1 MSQRK
6 PDSRDVALQ
15 VLKAVRTDDA
25 YANLLLPEAIRAAG
39 LDARDAGLA
48 TELTYG
54 TLRWQGLYDAIAQQ
68 CIDREWSTVDPDL
81 IDVLRLGIHQLLH
94 MRVPTHAAVDTSCE
108 LAKRVGAPGGAKGR
122 VGFVN
127 AVLRKVTQRDLA
139 QWQAEF
145 DEATAMSHPAW
156 IVRAYR
162 DALGDR
168 RDELHDLLAANNEP
182 SRPSLVAR
190 PGRITTEAMIKHP
203 DIDPGRWSPLAG
215 TLLRG
220 APDQISLVRD
230 GAVGVQDEGSQLVAL
245 ALARVPITGPDQQ
258 WLDMCAGPGGKA
270 VILEGLAQEVDA
282 QLTAV
287 DIHPHRADL
296 VSASLTTSRVLVG
309 DARQRPWGEV
319 TFDRVMVDAPCTG
332 IGALRRRPD
341 ARWRRSPADV
351 TQLGPLQRELLQTAL
366 DVVRP
371 GGVVAYVTCSPHL
384 VETEDV
390 VHACTRKRSDVTI
403 LDAWE
408 YLPELPD
415 ARVGRYVQMWPHRH
429 GTDAMFLAL
438 LGRDS

>member
-1 MSQRK
+1 VKARSLG
-6 PDSRDVALQ
+6 SRDVALQ

-25 YANLLLPEAIRAAG
+25 YANLLLPDAIRSAR

-68 CIDREWSTVDPDL
+68 CIDRPWAEVDPDL

-94 MRVPTHAAVDTSCE
+94 MRIPAHAAVDTSCE

-127 AVLRKVTQRDLA
+127 AVLRKVSQRDLD

-145 DEATAMSHPAW
+145 EEDIAMSHPAW

-162 DALGDR
+162 DALGER
-168 RDELHDLLAANNEP
+168 RGELHDLLIANNEP

-190 PGRITTEAMIKHP
+190 PGRISTEAMIRHP

-220 APDQISLVRD
+220 APDQLSTVRD

-245 ALARVPITGPDQQ
+245 ALGRVPIVGPDHT

-270 VILEGLAQEVDA
+270 AILEGLAQEVGA

-287 DIHPHRADL
+287 ELHPHRADL
-296 VSASLTTSRVLVG
+296 VTESLTTSRVLVG
-309 DARQRPWGEV
+309 DARLRPWGEV
-319 TFDRVMVDAPCTG
+319 MFDRIMLDAPCTG

-341 ARWRRSPADV
+341 ARWRRMPTDV

-390 VHACTRKRSDVTI
+390 VHACTRKRTDVTV
-403 LDAWE
+403 LDAGE

-415 ARVGRYVQMWPHRH
+415 ARIGPFVQMWPHRH

-438 LGRDS
+438 LRRES